1 MTNLRSG
8 ASPGL
13 LSRDSIL
20 VGVPLL
26 IGVLLAVGVGVGIL
40 RPTLERV
47 NVLEARLA
55 DLQRQQRSMP
65 RLEDRLVEAQTT
77 LGLREQKQLV
87 LLDLI
92 AGRERIQT
100 FLALLGQE
108 AQASGVVI
116 RRYEPLAPP
125 KSPVQSTER
134 RSRSSQQTKPE
145 SAKNP
150 MEELGYHRSSIALQV
165 SGGYAGLQQ
174 FLQRM
179 ERLQLLV
186 ESSELSLKTTTA
198 SKQDQEG
205 SGVLA
210 PAPTDL
216 SLRLTFYDRK
226 PEAAPDSKSGAQRRV
241 QTDDKAP
248 S

>member
-1 MTNLRSG
+1 MTNLRNG

-13 LSRDSIL
+13 LSRDRIL

-47 NVLEARLA
+47 DVLEARLA
-55 DLQRQQRSMP
+55 DLQDQQRSFP
-65 RLEDRLVEAQTT
+65 GLERRLVEAQTT
-77 LGLREQKQLV
+77 LSLREQKQAV

-108 AQASGVVI
+108 AQASGVDI
-116 RRYEPLAPP
+116 RRYEPLAASP
-125 KSPVQSTER
+125 PVQSTER
-134 RSRSSQQTKPE
+134 QPRSAGKTRPE

-150 MEELGYHRSSIALQV
+150 MQELGYHQSSIALQV
-165 SGGYAGLQQ
+165 SGSYAGLQQ

-186 ESSELSLKTTTA
+186 ESSELSLTTTTPA
-198 SKQDQEG
+198 SKQDQDE
-205 SGVLA
+205 SVSLD

-226 PEAAPDSKSGAQRRV
+226 PNADSPSTSQLK
-241 QTDDKAP
+241 TEIEETAP

>member
-1 MTNLRSG
+1 MTNLRNG
-8 ASPGL
+8 VSPAL
-13 LSRDSIL
+13 LSRDRIL

-47 NVLEARLA
+47 DSLEARLV
-55 DLQRQQRSMP
+55 DLQDQQRSLP
-65 RLEDRLVEAQTT
+65 GLDRRLIKAQAT
-77 LGLREQKQLV
+77 LSLRQQKQAV

-92 AGRERIQT
+92 AGRDRIQT

-108 AQASGVVI
+108 AQASGVDI
-116 RRYEPLAPP
+116 RRYEPLAASPP
-125 KSPVQSTER
+125 AQSIER
-134 RSRSSQQTKPE
+134 QPRSAGQTRPE
-145 SAKNP
+145 SAQNP
-150 MEELGYHRSSIALQV
+150 MQELGYHQSSIALQV

-186 ESSELSLKTTTA
+186 ESSELSLTTTPA
-198 SKQDQEG
+198 SKQDQAKSVPLEP
-205 SGVLA
+205 V
-210 PAPTDL
+210 PTEL

-226 PEAAPDSKSGAQRRV
+226 PKAASPSTSQLQKGIAE
-241 QTDDKAP
+241 TAP

>member
-1 MTNLRSG
+1 MTNLRNG
-8 ASPGL
+8 ASPAL
-13 LSRDSIL
+13 LSRDRIL
-20 VGVPLL
+20 VGAPLL
-26 IGVLLAVGVGVGIL
+26 IGVALAMGVGFGVL
-40 RPTLERV
+40 RPTLERGDA
-47 NVLEARLA
+47 LEARLA
-55 DLQRQQRSMP
+55 DLQRQQRSLP
-65 RLEDRLVEAQTT
+65 SLERRLVEAQTT

-92 AGRERIQT
+92 AGRDRIQT

-108 AQASGVVI
+108 AWASGVEI
-116 RRYEPLAPP
+116 RRHEPLAAPP
-125 KSPVQSTER
+125 SATSTER

-145 SAKNP
+145 AAKTP
-150 MEELGYHRSSIALQV
+150 MQELGFHQSSIALQV
-165 SGGYAGLQQ
+165 TGGYAGLQQ

-186 ESSELSLKTTTA
+186 ESSELSLKTTTS
-198 SKQDQEG
+198 SKPDQQG

-226 PEAAPDSKSGAQRRV
+226 PDAAPKSKSGAQRTV

>member
-1 MTNLRSG
+1 MTNLRNG
-8 ASPGL
+8 VSPAL
-13 LSRDSIL
+13 LSRDRIL

-47 NVLEARLA
+47 DSLQARLV
-55 DLQRQQRSMP
+55 DLQDQQRSLP
-65 RLEDRLVEAQTT
+65 GLDRRLIKAQAT
-77 LGLREQKQLV
+77 LSLRQQKQAV

-92 AGRERIQT
+92 AGRDRIQT

-108 AQASGVVI
+108 AQASGVDI
-116 RRYEPLAPP
+116 RRYEPLAASPP
-125 KSPVQSTER
+125 AQSIER
-134 RSRSSQQTKPE
+134 QPRSAGKTRPE

-150 MEELGYHRSSIALQV
+150 MEGLGYHQSSIALQV

-186 ESSELSLKTTTA
+186 KSSELSLKTTTA
-198 SKQDQEG
+198 SKADQDG
-205 SGVLA
+205 LGVIA

-226 PEAAPDSKSGAQRRV
+226 PDADPESTSGAQAGG
-241 QTDDKAP
+241 QTNNKAP

>member
-1 MTNLRSG
+1 MTNLRNG

-13 LSRDSIL
+13 LSRDRIL

-40 RPTLERV
+40 RPTLERADSF
-47 NVLEARLA
+47 EDRLV
-55 DLQRQQRSMP
+55 DLQDQQRSMP

-77 LGLREQKQLV
+77 LGLREQKQVV

-165 SGGYAGLQQ
+165 TGGYAGLQQ

-198 SKQDQEG
+198 LKPDPDG

-226 PEAAPDSKSGAQRRV
+226 PEADPDSKSGAQRRV

>member
-1 MTNLRSG
+1 MTNLRNG
-8 ASPGL
+8 VSPAV
-13 LSRDSIL
+13 LSRDRIL
-20 VGVPLL
+20 VGAPLL
-26 IGVLLAVGVGVGIL
+26 IGVALAMGVGFGVL
-40 RPTLERV
+40 RPTLERGDA
-47 NVLEARLA
+47 LEVRLA
-55 DLQRQQRSMP
+55 DLQRQQRNLP
-65 RLEDRLVEAQTT
+65 ALERRLVEAQTT
-77 LGLREQKQLV
+77 LGLREQKQAV

-92 AGRERIQT
+92 AGRDRIQT
-100 FLALLGQE
+100 FLALLGRE
-108 AQASGVVI
+108 AWGSGVEI
-116 RRYEPLAPP
+116 RRYEPLAAPP
-125 KSPVQSTER
+125 SEKSTER

-150 MEELGYHRSSIALQV
+150 LQELGYHQSSIALQV
-165 SGGYAGLQQ
+165 TGGYAGLQQ

-205 SGVLA
+205 SGVLT

-226 PEAAPDSKSGAQRRV
+226 PEAAPESKPGVQRRV
-241 QTDDKAP
+241 QTDNKAP

>member
-1 MTNLRSG
+1 MTNLRNG
-8 ASPGL
+8 ASPAL
-13 LSRDSIL
+13 LSRDRIL
-20 VGVPLL
+20 VGAPLL
-26 IGVLLAVGVGVGIL
+26 IGVALAMGVGFGML

-47 NVLEARLA
+47 DALEARLA
-55 DLQRQQRSMP
+55 DLQGQQRSLP
-65 RLEDRLVEAQTT
+65 GLERRLVEAQTS
-77 LGLREQKQLV
+77 LDLREQKQVV

-92 AGRERIQT
+92 AGQDRIQT

-108 AQASGVVI
+108 ARASGVEI
-116 RRYEPLAPP
+116 RRYEPLTAP
-125 KSPVQSTER
+125 SSTTSTER
-134 RSRSSQQTKPE
+134 RPRSSQQTKPE
-145 SAKNP
+145 PAKNL

-165 SGGYAGLQQ
+165 TGGYAGLQQ

-198 SKQDQEG
+198 PKPDPDG

-226 PEAAPDSKSGAQRRV
+226 PEADPDSKSGAQRRV

>member
-1 MTNLRSG
+1 MTNLRNG
-8 ASPGL
+8 ASPAL
-13 LSRDSIL
+13 LSRDRIL
-20 VGVPLL
+20 VGAPLL
-26 IGVLLAVGVGVGIL
+26 TGVLLAMGVGVGML

-47 NVLEARLA
+47 DVLETRLA
-55 DLQRQQRSMP
+55 DLQGQQRSFP
-65 RLEDRLVEAQTT
+65 ELERRLVKAQAT
-77 LGLREQKQLV
+77 LSLRQQKQAV

-92 AGRERIQT
+92 SGRDRIQT

-108 AQASGVVI
+108 AQASGVDI
-116 RRYEPLAPP
+116 RRYEPLAASPP
-125 KSPVQSTER
+125 AQSTER
-134 RSRSSQQTKPE
+134 QPRSAGKTRPE

-150 MEELGYHRSSIALQV
+150 MQELGYHQSSIALQV
-165 SGGYAGLQQ
+165 TGGYAGLQQ

-198 SKQDQEG
+198 LKQDQDELV
-205 SGVLA
+205 SLE

-226 PEAAPDSKSGAQRRV
+226 PEAASPSTSQLKKETAE
-241 QTDDKAP
+241 TAP

>member
-1 MTNLRSG
+1 MTNLRNG

-40 RPTLERV
+40 RPTLERADAF
-47 NVLEARLA
+47 EDRLV
-55 DLQRQQRSMP
+55 DLQDQQRSMP

-77 LGLREQKQLV
+77 LGLREQKQAV

-108 AQASGVVI
+108 AQASGVDI
-116 RRYEPLAPP
+116 RRYEPLAASP
-125 KSPVQSTER
+125 PVQSTER

-165 SGGYAGLQQ
+165 TGGYAGLQQ

>member
-1 MTNLRSG
+1 MTNLRNG
-8 ASPGL
+8 ASPAL
-13 LSRDSIL
+13 LSRDRIL
-20 VGVPLL
+20 VGAPLF
-26 IGVLLAVGVGVGIL
+26 IGVALAMGVGFGML

-47 NVLEARLA
+47 DALEARLA
-55 DLQRQQRSMP
+55 DLQGQQRSLP
-65 RLEDRLVEAQTT
+65 GLERRLVEAQTT
-77 LGLREQKQLV
+77 LSLREQKQAL

-108 AQASGVVI
+108 AQASGVDI
-116 RRYEPLAPP
+116 RRYEPLAASP
-125 KSPVQSTER
+125 PVQSTER

>member
-1 MTNLRSG
+1 MG
-8 ASPGL
+8 
-13 LSRDSIL
+13 
-20 VGVPLL
+20 VGF
-26 IGVLLAVGVGVGIL
+26 GVL
-40 RPTLERV
+40 RPALERV
-47 NVLEARLA
+47 DALEVRLA
-55 DLQRQQRSMP
+55 DLQGQQRSLP
-65 RLEDRLVEAQTT
+65 GLERRLVEAQTT
-77 LGLREQKQLV
+77 LGLREQKQVV

-92 AGRERIQT
+92 AGRDRIQT

-108 AQASGVVI
+108 AWASGVEI
-116 RRYEPLAPP
+116 RRYEPLAAP
-125 KSPVQSTER
+125 SSTTSTER
-134 RSRSSQQTKPE
+134 RSRSSATTKPE

-150 MEELGYHRSSIALQV
+150 MQELGYHRSSIALQV
-165 SGGYAGLQQ
+165 TGGYAGLQQ

-186 ESSELSLKTTTA
+186 ESSELSIRTTTA

-226 PEAAPDSKSGAQRRV
+226 PEAAPESKSGAQRRV
-241 QTDDKAP
+241 QTDNKAP

>member
-1 MTNLRSG
+1 MTNLRNG
-8 ASPGL
+8 VSPAL
-13 LSRDSIL
+13 LSRDRIL

-26 IGVLLAVGVGVGIL
+26 IGVLLALGVGVGIL

-47 NVLEARLA
+47 
-55 DLQRQQRSMP
+55 DS
-65 RLEDRLVEAQTT
+65 LEDRLVDLQDQQRSFPGLERRLIKAQASFS
-77 LGLREQKQLV
+77 LRQQKQAV

-92 AGRERIQT
+92 AGRDRIQT

-108 AQASGVVI
+108 AHASGVDI
-116 RRYEPLAPP
+116 RRYEPLAAPP
-125 KSPVQSTER
+125 SAKTTGR
-134 RSRSSQQTKPE
+134 RSRSSETTKPE
-145 SAKNP
+145 SAKTP
-150 MEELGYHRSSIALQV
+150 MQELGYHQSSIALQV

-186 ESSELSLKTTTA
+186 ESSELSLKTTPA
-198 SKQDQEG
+198 AKQDQDE
-205 SGVLA
+205 SVSLE
-210 PAPTDL
+210 PAPTEL

-226 PEAAPDSKSGAQRRV
+226 PKAASPSTSQLQKE
-241 QTDDKAP
+241 TEETAP

>member
-1 MTNLRSG
+1 MTNLRNG

-13 LSRDSIL
+13 LSRDRIL

-47 NVLEARLA
+47 DSLEDRLV
-55 DLQRQQRSMP
+55 DLQDQQRSLP
-65 RLEDRLVEAQTT
+65 GLERRLVEAQTT
-77 LGLREQKQLV
+77 LSLREQKQVV

-108 AQASGVVI
+108 AQASGVDI
-116 RRYEPLAPP
+116 RRYEPLAASP
-125 KSPVQSTER
+125 PVQSTER
-134 RSRSSQQTKPE
+134 QPRSAGKTRPE

-150 MEELGYHRSSIALQV
+150 MQELGYHQSSIALQV
-165 SGGYAGLQQ
+165 SGSYAGLQQ

-186 ESSELSLKTTTA
+186 ESSELSLTTTTPA
-198 SKQDQEG
+198 SKQDQDE
-205 SGVLA
+205 SVSLD

-226 PEAAPDSKSGAQRRV
+226 PNADSPSTSQLK
-241 QTDDKAP
+241 TEIEETAP

>member
-1 MTNLRSG
+1 
-8 ASPGL
+8 
-13 LSRDSIL
+13 
-20 VGVPLL
+20 
-26 IGVLLAVGVGVGIL
+26 
-40 RPTLERV
+40 
-47 NVLEARLA
+47 
-55 DLQRQQRSMP
+55 
-65 RLEDRLVEAQTT
+65 
-77 LGLREQKQLV
+77 LGLREQKQVV

-92 AGRERIQT
+92 AGRDRIQT

-108 AQASGVVI
+108 AWASGVEI
-116 RRYEPLAPP
+116 RRYEPLAAP
-125 KSPVQSTER
+125 SSTSTER
-134 RSRSSQQTKPE
+134 RSRSSATTKPE

-150 MEELGYHRSSIALQV
+150 MQELGYHRSSIALQV
-165 SGGYAGLQQ
+165 TGGYAGLQQ

-186 ESSELSLKTTTA
+186 ESSELSIRTTTA

-226 PEAAPDSKSGAQRRV
+226 PEAAPESKSGAQRRV
-241 QTDDKAP
+241 QTDNKAP

>member
-1 MTNLRSG
+1 M
-8 ASPGL
+8 
-13 LSRDSIL
+13 
-20 VGVPLL
+20 
-26 IGVLLAVGVGVGIL
+26 
-40 RPTLERV
+40 
-47 NVLEARLA
+47 
-55 DLQRQQRSMP
+55 
-65 RLEDRLVEAQTT
+65 
-77 LGLREQKQLV
+77 
-87 LLDLI
+87 LDLI
-92 AGRERIQT
+92 AGQDRIQT

-108 AQASGVVI
+108 ARASGVEI
-116 RRYEPLAPP
+116 RRYEPLTA
-125 KSPVQSTER
+125 SSSTTSTER

-145 SAKNP
+145 PAKNP

-165 SGGYAGLQQ
+165 TGGYAGLQQ

-186 ESSELSLKTTTA
+186 ESSELSLKATTA
-198 SKQDQEG
+198 PKQDQEG

-226 PEAAPDSKSGAQRRV
+226 PDAAPESKSDAQRRV
-241 QTDDKAP
+241 QTDHKAP

>member
-1 MTNLRSG
+1 MTNLRNG

-13 LSRDSIL
+13 LSRDRIL

-47 NVLEARLA
+47 DSLEDRLV
-55 DLQRQQRSMP
+55 DLQDQQRSLP
-65 RLEDRLVEAQTT
+65 GLERRLVEAQTT
-77 LGLREQKQLV
+77 LSLREQKQVV

-108 AQASGVVI
+108 AQASGVDI
-116 RRYEPLAPP
+116 RRYEPLAASP
-125 KSPVQSTER
+125 PVQSTER
-134 RSRSSQQTKPE
+134 QPRSAGKTRPE

-150 MEELGYHRSSIALQV
+150 MQELGYHQSSIALQV
-165 SGGYAGLQQ
+165 SGSYAGLQQ

-186 ESSELSLKTTTA
+186 ESSELSLTTTTPA
-198 SKQDQEG
+198 SKQDQDE
-205 SGVLA
+205 SVSLD

-226 PEAAPDSKSGAQRRV
+226 PKADSPSTSQLK
-241 QTDDKAP
+241 TEIEETAP

>member
-1 MTNLRSG
+1 M
-8 ASPGL
+8 
-13 LSRDSIL
+13 
-20 VGVPLL
+20 
-26 IGVLLAVGVGVGIL
+26 GVGFGML

-47 NVLEARLA
+47 DALEARLA
-55 DLQRQQRSMP
+55 DLQGQQRSLP
-65 RLEDRLVEAQTT
+65 GLERRLVDAQTR
-77 LGLREQKQLV
+77 LGLREQKQVV

-92 AGRERIQT
+92 AGRDRIQT

-108 AQASGVVI
+108 ARASGVEI
-116 RRYEPLAPP
+116 RRYEPLAAPP
-125 KSPVQSTER
+125 STTSTER
-134 RSRSSQQTKPE
+134 RSRSSATTKPE

-150 MEELGYHRSSIALQV
+150 MQELGYHRSSIALQV
-165 SGGYAGLQQ
+165 TGGYAGLQQ

-186 ESSELSLKTTTA
+186 ESSELSIRTTTA

-226 PEAAPDSKSGAQRRV
+226 PEAAPESKSGAQRLV
-241 QTDDKAP
+241 QTDNKAP

>member
-1 MTNLRSG
+1 MTNLRNG
-8 ASPGL
+8 VSPAL
-13 LSRDSIL
+13 LSRDRIL

-26 IGVLLAVGVGVGIL
+26 VGVLLAVGVGVGIL

-47 NVLEARLA
+47 DSLEARLV
-55 DLQRQQRSMP
+55 DLQDQQRSFP
-65 RLEDRLVEAQTT
+65 GLERRLVEAQTT

-125 KSPVQSTER
+125 KSPVQSTGR
-134 RSRSSQQTKPE
+134 RSRSSETAKPE
-145 SAKNP
+145 SAKTP
-150 MEELGYHRSSIALQV
+150 MQDLGYHQSSIALQV

-186 ESSELSLKTTTA
+186 ESSELSLTTTTPA
-198 SKQDQEG
+198 SKPDQDQSVSLE
-205 SGVLA
+205 

-226 PEAAPDSKSGAQRRV
+226 PKADSPSTSQLKEETAEI
-241 QTDDKAP
+241 AP

>member
-1 MTNLRSG
+1 MTNLRNGRSS
-8 ASPGL
+8 AA
-13 LSRDSIL
+13 LSRDRIL
-20 VGVPLL
+20 VGTPLL
-26 IGVLLAVGVGVGIL
+26 IGVVLAMGVGFGML
-40 RPTLERV
+40 GPTLERV
-47 NVLEARLA
+47 DALEARLA
-55 DLQRQQRSMP
+55 DLQGQQRSLP
-65 RLEDRLVEAQTT
+65 GLERRLVEAQTT
-77 LGLREQKQLV
+77 LGLREQKQVV

-92 AGRERIQT
+92 AGRDRIQT

-108 AQASGVVI
+108 AWASGVEI
-116 RRYEPLAPP
+116 RRYEPLAAP
-125 KSPVQSTER
+125 SSTTSTER
-134 RSRSSQQTKPE
+134 RSRSSATTKPE

-150 MEELGYHRSSIALQV
+150 MQELGYHRSSIALQV
-165 SGGYAGLQQ
+165 TGGYAGLQQ

-186 ESSELSLKTTTA
+186 ESSELSIRTTTA

-226 PEAAPDSKSGAQRRV
+226 PEAAPESKSGAQRRV
-241 QTDDKAP
+241 QTDNKAP

>member
-1 MTNLRSG
+1 MTNLGNG
-8 ASPGL
+8 AAPAL
-13 LSRDSIL
+13 LSRERIL
-20 VGVPLL
+20 VGAPLL
-26 IGVLLAVGVGVGIL
+26 IGVVLAVGVGVGVL

-47 NVLEARLA
+47 DVLEARLE
-55 DLQRQQRSMP
+55 DLQRQQRSLP
-65 RLEDRLVEAQTT
+65 ELERRLVEAQTT
-77 LGLREQKQLV
+77 LSLREQQQLG

-92 AGRERIQT
+92 AGRDRIQT

-108 AQASGVVI
+108 ARASGVDI
-116 RRYEPLAPP
+116 RRYEPLAVLPSAKP
-125 KSPVQSTER
+125 TER
-134 RSRSSQQTKPE
+134 RLRSSQQTKPE
-145 SAKNP
+145 PAKNP
-150 MEELGYHRSSIALQV
+150 MQELGYHRSSIALQV

-198 SKQDQEG
+198 SKPDPDG
-205 SGVLA
+205 SDVLA

-216 SLRLTFYDRK
+216 SLRLAFYDRK
-226 PEAAPDSKSGAQRRV
+226 PEAEPESKFGAQRRL
-241 QTDDKAP
+241 QTDHKAP

>member
-1 MTNLRSG
+1 M
-8 ASPGL
+8 
-13 LSRDSIL
+13 
-20 VGVPLL
+20 
-26 IGVLLAVGVGVGIL
+26 
-40 RPTLERV
+40 
-47 NVLEARLA
+47 
-55 DLQRQQRSMP
+55 
-65 RLEDRLVEAQTT
+65 VEAQTT
-77 LGLREQKQLV
+77 LGLHEQKQVV

-92 AGRERIQT
+92 AGRDPIQT
-100 FLALLGQE
+100 FLALLGRE
-108 AQASGVVI
+108 AWASGVEI
-116 RRYEPLAPP
+116 RRYEPLAAPP
-125 KSPVQSTER
+125 SEKSTER

-150 MEELGYHRSSIALQV
+150 LQELGYHQSSTALQV
-165 SGGYAGLQQ
+165 TGGYAGLQQ

-205 SGVLA
+205 SGVLT

-226 PEAAPDSKSGAQRRV
+226 PEAAPESKSGAQRRV

>member
-1 MTNLRSG
+1 MTNLRNG
-8 ASPGL
+8 VSPAL
-13 LSRDSIL
+13 LSRDRLL

-47 NVLEARLA
+47 DSLEARLV
-55 DLQRQQRSMP
+55 DLQDQQRSLP
-65 RLEDRLVEAQTT
+65 GLDRRLIKAQAT
-77 LGLREQKQLV
+77 LSLRQQKQVV

-92 AGRERIQT
+92 AGRDRIQT

-108 AQASGVVI
+108 AQASGVDI
-116 RRYEPLAPP
+116 RRYEPLAASPP
-125 KSPVQSTER
+125 AQSIER
-134 RSRSSQQTKPE
+134 QPRSAGQTRPE
-145 SAKNP
+145 SAQNP
-150 MEELGYHRSSIALQV
+150 MQELGYHQSSIALQV

-186 ESSELSLKTTTA
+186 ESSELSLTTTPA
-198 SKQDQEG
+198 SKRDQAKSVPLEP
-205 SGVLA
+205 V
-210 PAPTDL
+210 PTEL
-216 SLRLTFYDRK
+216 SLRLTFYDRR
-226 PEAAPDSKSGAQRRV
+226 PEGESNNAGAQRLE
-241 QTDDKAP
+241 QTENKAP

>member
-1 MTNLRSG
+1 MTNLRNG
-8 ASPGL
+8 VSPAL
-13 LSRDSIL
+13 LSRDRIL

-40 RPTLERV
+40 RPTLGRV
-47 NVLEARLA
+47 DSLEARLV
-55 DLQRQQRSMP
+55 DLQDQQRSMP

-77 LGLREQKQLV
+77 LSLREQKQEE

-92 AGRERIQT
+92 AGRDRIQT

-108 AQASGVVI
+108 ARASGVDI
-116 RRYEPLAPP
+116 RRYEPLAASPP
-125 KSPVQSTER
+125 AQSTKR
-134 RSRSSQQTKPE
+134 RPRSDGKTRPE

-150 MEELGYHRSSIALQV
+150 MQELGYHQSSIALQV
-165 SGGYAGLQQ
+165 SGGYGGLQQ
-174 FLQRM
+174 FLQLM

-198 SKQDQEG
+198 PKQDQDQDELL
-205 SGVLA
+205 SIE

-226 PEAAPDSKSGAQRRV
+226 PKAATQSTSQLQKETAE
-241 QTDDKAP
+241 TAP

>member
-1 MTNLRSG
+1 MTNLRNG
-8 ASPGL
+8 VSPAL
-13 LSRDSIL
+13 LSRDRIL

-47 NVLEARLA
+47 DSLEARLV
-55 DLQRQQRSMP
+55 DLQDQQRSLP
-65 RLEDRLVEAQTT
+65 GLDRRLIKAQAT
-77 LGLREQKQLV
+77 LSLRQQKQVV

-92 AGRERIQT
+92 AGRDRIQT

-108 AQASGVVI
+108 AQASGVDI
-116 RRYEPLAPP
+116 RRYEPLAASPP
-125 KSPVQSTER
+125 AQSIER
-134 RSRSSQQTKPE
+134 QPRSAGKTRPE

-150 MEELGYHRSSIALQV
+150 MQELGYHQSSIALQV

-186 ESSELSLKTTTA
+186 ESSELSLTTTTPA
-198 SKQDQEG
+198 SKQDQDE
-205 SGVLA
+205 SVALE
-210 PAPTDL
+210 PVPTEL

-226 PEAAPDSKSGAQRRV
+226 PKAASPSTSQLKKE
-241 QTDDKAP
+241 TEETAP